1 MELYLSPE
9 DIEAIAAKVAEKL
22 EKYLSPEPDRLWSVQ
37 ELAARYDVCPQTIR
51 NWMEAGKF
59 GPLTGERKKKVT
71 NQGVIEY
78 DNRQAAGQV
87 QEKAQPARR
96 YTHRGNPGK
105 I

>member
-1 MELYLSPE
+1 MELHLSPD

-22 EKYLSPEPDRLWSVQ
+22 GKSMAQPIDKLWSVK

-51 NWMEAGKF
+51 NWMGAGKF

-78 DNRQAAGQV
+78 DSRQAAGQV